1 MAERT
6 TGSDNTA
13 SDATES
19 VESFRLRA
27 RAWLAGN
34 MPTLDG
40 ADPWK
45 GHATSETD
53 EALRAKMLQRKLYDG
68 GFAGICYPR
77 EYGGQSLTP
86 AHQKAF
92 NEETSGY
99 EMPQLFNVPTLS
111 IIAPTLLDFGTEEQK
126 QEHLRGIIR
135 GDNLWVQFLSEPSG
149 GSDLAG
155 VLTRATRDGDVFV
168 LNGAKIWSTYAWRSD
183 WALCVCR
190 TDWDVPK
197 HRGITV
203 LIVKVH
209 QPGIQIDQIRH
220 VDGTEEFCQE
230 FFDDVPIPVDNVLGQ
245 VNDGWTVATRLL
257 GHERAAVSGSSPY
270 VSGMGSIERRA
281 GGVSLP
287 DLARSMGRAGD
298 ERVRQLVA
306 EAHMLTSVHGSLVE
320 RITRS
325 ITSGRLP
332 GPAGSIARLSGGM
345 LSVRRA
351 SIALEVARDRAIAW
365 EEGDPRIGVSYIA
378 RQASCL
384 GGGSTEMARN
394 LISER
399 VLGMP
404 RERADDIDRPFRQ
417 VRTNTLPSRR

>member
-1 MAERT
+1 MADT
-6 TGSDNTA
+6 D
-13 SDATES
+13 TED
-19 VESFRLRA
+19 VETFRHRA
-27 RAWLAGN
+27 RAWLATN
-34 MPTLDG
+34 LPTLDG

-45 GHATSETD
+45 GHAKSQTE
-53 EALRAKMLQRKLYDG
+53 EVERAKMLQRKLYDG
-68 GFAGICYPR
+68 GFAGICYPK
-77 EYGGQSLTP
+77 EYGGQGLSRE
-86 AHQKAF
+86 HQKAF
-92 NEETSGY
+92 SAESTGY

-111 IIAPTLLDFGTEEQK
+111 IIAPTILDYGTEEQK
-126 QEHLRGIIR
+126 QDHLRGIIR

-245 VNDGWTVATRLL
+245 VNDGWTVVTRLL
-257 GHERAAVSGSSPY
+257 AHERAAVSGASPY

-281 GGVSLP
+281 AGVSLAG
-287 DLARSMGRAGD
+287 LAASMGRAGD
-298 ERVRQLVA
+298 PRVRQLVA
-306 EAHMLTSVHGSLVE
+306 EEHVLASVHNSLVE
-320 RITRS
+320 RITAS
-325 ITSGRLP
+325 IASGRLP

-351 SIALEVARDRAIAW
+351 SIALDVARDRAVAW

-378 RQASCL
+378 RQAACL

-404 RERADDIDRPFRQ
+404 RERSDDVDRPFRQ
-417 VRTNTLPSRR
+417 VRTNALPSRR